1 MKKSVDLFPELTEVE
16 KKQAKFRGLL
26 SATIINKRHALNMSQ
41 CKFAKKLGISQGMVS
56 KLESTEYN
64 MSFDKF
70 IELMEKLDLE
80 YEIRINGK
88 ELAAKKPIL
97 YANTEYSIPVEF
109 DNSLRK
115 IKTWNGK
122 IEAIA

>member
-1 MKKSVDLFPELTEVE
+1 
-16 KKQAKFRGLL
+16 
-26 SATIINKRHALNMSQ
+26 
-41 CKFAKKLGISQGMVS
+41 MVS

-70 IELMEKLDLE
+70 IELMENLGLE

-115 IKTWNGK
+115 IKTWNGR